1 MIVGAECSATN
12 VNGRGPVSKED
23 STAISNAMAKCPKS
37 LSETRTSP
45 NSASFSFLALLQLQS
60 QSAERTAA
68 SSEQGHP
75 VPIQKAAPN
84 GSGRMN
90 PLPPSTGCQARNDYG
105 IDIWSMVDLYRA
117 CHWVHMSPHECKSY
131 IYIYICHVLASW
143 RYTSRRVP
151 QVPRSAPA
159 RPCPRAVSHTPALRL
174 GHVTTL
180 RNRTGQ
186 CGKKKC
192 SALSTSELSRLPQR
206 AIGTLWNS
214 LAFS

>member
-23 STAISNAMAKCPKS
+23 STAISNAMARCPKS

-90 PLPPSTGCQARNDYG
+90 PLPPSPGCQARNDYG

-117 CHWVHMSPHECKSY
+117 CHWVHLMNAMFWLRGATH
-131 IYIYICHVLASW
+131 H
-143 RYTSRRVP
+143 
-151 QVPRSAPA
+151 
-159 RPCPRAVSHTPALRL
+159 AVSLRSLAPRLRAHVPAQCRTLLRCVL
-174 GHVTTL
+174 GTSPLYETEPGSAV
-180 RNRTGQ
+180 
-186 CGKKKC
+186 KKKVLRFLHRN
-192 SALSTSELSRLPQR
+192 SADCLKEQLEPY
-206 AIGTLWNS
+206 GTLLLFPKNWNP
-214 LAFS
+214 

>member
-131 IYIYICHVLASW
+131 IYIYLSCFGFVALHITPCPSGPSLRACAPMSPRSVAHSCVASW
-143 RYTSRRVP
+143 
-151 QVPRSAPA
+151 A
-159 RPCPRAVSHTPALRL
+159 RHHFTKQNRAVR
-174 GHVTTL
+174 
-180 RNRTGQ
+180 
-186 CGKKKC
+186 
-192 SALSTSELSRLPQR
+192 
-206 AIGTLWNS
+206 
-214 LAFS
+214 

>member
-12 VNGRGPVSKED
+12 VNGRGPVSTED
-23 STAISNAMAKCPKS
+23 STAISNAMARCPKS

-90 PLPPSTGCQARNDYG
+90 PLPPSPGCQARNDYG
-105 IDIWSMVDLYRA
+105 IDIWSMADLYRA
-117 CHWVHMSPHECKSY
+117 CHWVHMSPHECKSHSFFLY
-131 IYIYICHVLASW
+131 LFSLFCSFCSKLSDCFWFFSQARRSFVLARSFKVDC
-143 RYTSRRVP
+143 SSARR
-151 QVPRSAPA
+151 
-159 RPCPRAVSHTPALRL
+159 
-174 GHVTTL
+174 
-180 RNRTGQ
+180 
-186 CGKKKC
+186 
-192 SALSTSELSRLPQR
+192 
-206 AIGTLWNS
+206 
-214 LAFS
+214 

>member
-1 MIVGAECSATN
+1 
-12 VNGRGPVSKED
+12 
-23 STAISNAMAKCPKS
+23 MARCPKS

-90 PLPPSTGCQARNDYG
+90 PLPPSPGCQARNDYG

-117 CHWVHMSPHECKSY
+117 CHWVHLMNAMFWLRGATH
-131 IYIYICHVLASW
+131 H
-143 RYTSRRVP
+143 
-151 QVPRSAPA
+151 
-159 RPCPRAVSHTPALRL
+159 AVSLRSLAPRLRAHVPAQCRTLLRCVLGTSPLYETEPGSAAKKMFYAFYIGTQQIASKSNWNPMELSCFFLRIGTPEKMQGTSPPSSNVLETAAPRPSALR
-174 GHVTTL
+174 
-180 RNRTGQ
+180 N
-186 CGKKKC
+186 
-192 SALSTSELSRLPQR
+192 
-206 AIGTLWNS
+206 
-214 LAFS
+214 